1 MYILFVARGLG
12 CIYFNSK
19 HQFYISIEIEETQW
33 APCFLEGRKTT
44 CITNLCMHICIE
56 TARGGICAGTLRF
69 WWQYSVR
76 NTSRKQLEKVVIQFY
91 CSCSE
96 FTLTCILSFYNLI
109 LLKNR
114 ISIQEYSDVMRSAE
128 NLL

>member
-1 MYILFVARGLG
+1 MHIFQFKASVLYFHRNRRNTVGPEHTQY
-12 CIYFNSK
+12 CIKDGY
-19 HQFYISIEIEETQW
+19 TVRD
-33 APCFLEGRKTT
+33 APPCFLEGRKKT
-44 CITNLCMHICIE
+44 CITHLCMHICIE

-96 FTLTCILSFYNLI
+96 FSLTCILSSYNLI

-114 ISIQEYSDVMRSAE
+114 ISMSPTLV
-128 NLL
+128 N